1 MTEFAN
7 IRIIEESDFDQLL
20 TISDKQ
26 FGDGYLKRDDLFS
39 YLNDDSKIGIVYLN
53 DNQVSGFS
61 FSHIYSKE
69 TVHQLDLEGQH
80 WFKEAYINKCPIGVI
95 KSIAVDQSASGKGI
109 GTHLAQVSIEELNK
123 HTDCI
128 ISPCWQQG
136 EHTPFANLLEKLDF
150 NLVKTFEDFWKE
162 DSLQKKYPCK
172 ICGAPPCLC
181 KMLLYQNKV

>member
-7 IRIIEESDFDQLL
+7 IRKLEESDFDQLL
-20 TISDKQ
+20 SISDLQ
-26 FGDGYLKRDDLFS
+26 FGDGYLTKSDLLS
-39 YLNDDSKIGIVYLN
+39 YLHDDTKIGIVYLTE
-53 DNQVSGFS
+53 QKLSGFS
-61 FSHIYSKE
+61 FCHVYSKE
-69 TVHQLDLEGQH
+69 SVHLLDLEGQN
-80 WFKEAYINKCPIGVI
+80 WFKEEYKDKCPIGVI
-95 KSIAVDQSASGKGI
+95 KSIAVDQNASGKGI

-150 NLVKTFEDFWKE
+150 SLVKTFDDFWNE
-162 DSLQKKYPCK
+162 DSLLKKYPCK
-172 ICGAPPCLC
+172 ICGSPPCLC